1 VTGLA
6 IDGDSVVA
14 EQCATRQLL
23 HKDDARS
30 LRGAVIYGRGES
42 ARDLGGIAIVPLA
55 RADIGVIGAIVI
67 ESDDPDAISR
77 REVENV
83 NLLGVIAARSLET
96 AWEIEEEWR
105 IARTDP
111 LTGLANR
118 RHFDEQLARII
129 GESLKYGAPASL
141 IVADIDHFKIVNDSY
156 GHEAGD
162 AVLKTVAGIF
172 MSCVRAED
180 VCARYGGEEIAILL
194 PETTVARAHEVAE
207 RVRRAIDSKPVQHN
221 EHKIPVTASF
231 GVAGYPESTALRDGL
246 FPAADGALYVAK
258 AAGRNRVQ
266 IAAPALPDR
275 DRPTGATV
283 PSEPSGEARE
293 RQAES
298 ISASGRAP

>member
-1 VTGLA
+1 
-6 IDGDSVVA
+6 
-14 EQCATRQLL
+14 
-23 HKDDARS
+23 
-30 LRGAVIYGRGES
+30 VIYGRGEPP
-42 ARDLGGIAIVPLA
+42 RDPGGLAIVPLA
-55 RADIGVIGAIVI
+55 RADVGVIGAIII
-67 ESDDPDAISR
+67 ESDEADVISR

-141 IVADIDHFKIVNDSY
+141 IVADVDHFKAVNDTY

-162 AVLKTVAGIF
+162 EVLKAVAAIF

-194 PETTVARAHEVAE
+194 PETTVARAQEVAE
-207 RVRRAIDSKPVQHN
+207 RVRRAIELKLVHHN
-221 EHKIPVTASF
+221 ENAIPVTTSF
-231 GVAGYPESTALRDGL
+231 GVAGYPESTAIRDGL
-246 FPAADGALYVAK
+246 FPAADRALYEAK
-258 AAGRNRVQ
+258 AGGRNRVQ
-266 IAAPALPDR
+266 VAAPAPPEPDQPVVAGGPR
-275 DRPTGATV
+275 ADAPLEIGAKN
-283 PSEPSGEARE
+283 G
-293 RQAES
+293 
-298 ISASGRAP
+298 